1 MASDPPNQPPDP
13 LSAISHYTGFL
24 RRFAHGALPF
34 WSAPH
39 KWMNRARL
47 LALLLVTCAQVA
59 VQVALNFWSAR
70 LYNALEER
78 AFGQFIAQL
87 YVFGGL
93 LVSSMAVFALQILIK
108 RQLQFAWRVWMSK
121 QVVGSWMDRGRHYQ
135 LGFMRDEHSNP
146 DGRIAEDIRVVTESA
161 IDLLQSLFYCILLLG
176 SFVTVLWT
184 LSGIVHISIGGV
196 RIAIPG
202 HLVWIALAYATVGT
216 SLALW
221 VGRPLVGA
229 SNLRQGVEADFRFG
243 LVHARENSEAIGLIH
258 GDADERDRLFELLR
272 GVRTGWKRQTAGL
285 TRITLFTS
293 AYSVL
298 ASPFPILVAAPRYIM
313 NLITLGTLM
322 QTAQAFQQ
330 VTASLSWPVDNLAT
344 IAQWRA
350 SVERVLALQDSLA
363 SLDRMAATQGPGR
376 IAMQEHG
383 TALRFDRLRID
394 RPDGTVIM
402 PPLSEVIEAKEHVL
416 IQGAPEVSR
425 KLLQVIAG
433 LWPWGDGTVLLP
445 ADVNCFFATDRP
457 YLPIGALAGV
467 ICYPASLGVCE
478 PDAIVAALK
487 RAGLAELVPRLHETD
502 DWAQALSLAE
512 QQRISFA
519 RMLLH
524 RPDWIFLADATAS
537 LDEDGQNEIANLLH
551 DEFPNATK
559 VAVVTRGA
567 FGGYFQRTLHVE
579 APHAPP

>member
-1 MASDPPNQPPDP
+1 MASDTANQQPDP
-13 LSAISHYTGFL
+13 LSSISHYTGFV

-34 WSAPH
+34 WSSSH
-39 KWMNRARL
+39 KWMNRARFM
-47 LALLLVTCAQVA
+47 ALLLVTCAQVA

-87 YVFGGL
+87 YVFAGL
-93 LVSSMAVFALQILIK
+93 LFASMAVFALQILIK
-108 RQLQFAWRVWMSK
+108 RRLQFAWRVWMSK
-121 QVVGSWMDRGRHYQ
+121 QVLESWMDHGRHYQ
-135 LGFMRDEHSNP
+135 LGFIGGDHSNP

-161 IDLLQSLFYCILLLG
+161 IDLVQSLFYCILLLG

-184 LSGIVHISIGGV
+184 LSGIVHITLGGV

-202 HLVWIALAYATVGT
+202 HLVWIALGYATVGT
-216 SLALW
+216 SLALL

-243 LVHARENSEAIGLIH
+243 LVHARENAEAIGLVH
-258 GDADERDRLFELLR
+258 GDADERGRLFDLLH
-272 GVRTGWKRQTAGL
+272 GVRLGWNRQTAGL
-285 TRITLFTS
+285 ARITLFTS

-298 ASPFPILVAAPRYIM
+298 ATPFPILVAAPRYIM

-322 QTAQAFQQ
+322 QAAQAFQQ

-376 IAMQEHG
+376 IAMQQHG
-383 TALRFDRLRID
+383 TALRIDRLRID
-394 RPDGTVIM
+394 RPDGTIIM
-402 PPLSEVIEAKEHVL
+402 PPLSGVIEAGEHVL

-433 LWPWGDGTVLLP
+433 LWPWGDGTVVLP
-445 ADVNCFFATDRP
+445 ADVNSFFATDRP
-457 YLPIGALAGV
+457 YLPIGVLAGV

-478 PDAIVAALK
+478 PDAIVAALQ
-487 RAGLAELVPRLHETD
+487 RAGLGELVPRLHETD

-551 DEFPNATK
+551 DEFPNATN
-559 VAVVTRGA
+559 VAVVTRGV
-567 FGGYFQRTLHVE
+567 FGGHFQRTLHVE
-579 APHAPP
+579 AQHAP